1 MIFINKFCHKIARLL
16 HRHHIPI
23 GGILMLHRV
32 DTPDVDGIWY
42 NEHLKMS
49 PKVIE
54 EMVNYA
60 RTHKC
65 EFVSLDEMADAIRK
79 KKNVRRLIVV
89 TFDDGYR
96 DNHINGTPLFKR
108 LEVPYTIYVCS
119 KMVKGEMLYWWEIIE
134 KIVLENEKIVLN
146 DGRTFDCTTKEQKEQ
161 SFLDIREVI
170 LKLPQ
175 KHLLPELRKLFVNYD
190 IDFDY
195 GNDSL
200 GLTWEQ
206 LRVLKQESL
215 ATIGNHTYSHLAF
228 TGCSDEEIKED
239 INEAAQEM
247 KKNADINMTHFA
259 FPFGEATAVSQHDI
273 ELVKQLGFD
282 TSATTRDGL
291 VCYGSDP
298 LELPR
303 LFVTEKN
310 WKQVID
316 RIIQNC

>member
-1 MIFINKFCHKIARLL
+1 MNLYRTVRRAIARLL
-16 HRHHIPI
+16 HQSHIPI

-32 DTPDVDGIWY
+32 DTPDADGIWY

-54 EMVNYA
+54 EMVIYA
-60 RTHKC
+60 RTHRC

-79 KKNVRRLIVV
+79 KKDVRRLIAI

-96 DNHINGTPLFKR
+96 DNYINGTPLFHR
-108 LEVPYTIYVCS
+108 LNVPYTIYVCS
-119 KMVKGEMLYWWEIIE
+119 KIVKGEMLYWWEILE
-134 KIVLENEKIVLN
+134 KLVLDNNEILLA
-146 DGRTFDCTTKEQKEQ
+146 DGHKFDCSTKENKER
-161 SFLDIREVI
+161 SFLDIREII

-175 KHLLPELRKLFVNYD
+175 NDLREEMEKLFSNYK
-190 IDFDY
+190 IDYDY

-206 LRVLKQESL
+206 LGKLKNDKF

-228 TGCSDEEIKED
+228 TGCTDEAIVWD
-239 INEAAQEM
+239 IDHAAQEM
-247 KKNADINMTHFA
+247 MERAGIEMKHFA

-273 ELVKQLGFD
+273 ELVKQLGFK
-282 TSATTRDGL
+282 TSATTKDGL
-291 VCYGSDP
+291 VCYGTDP

-303 LFVTEKN
+303 IFVTEKN
-310 WKQVID
+310 WKLVID
-316 RIIQNC
+316 RIADNC